1 VGHASR
7 SNSRFSTRRCRGRR
21 IRVVDRGRT
30 VPPWSRDTSAPPVGR
45 RLQAS
50 RGLPRTARWQCSVC
64 PRSHAVVEA
73 AEREP
78 EKFGRLL
85 AQMDFAAR
93 SKLPS
98 SSPLRLQPNRVGVTF
113 AFASAALTGSRSS
126 NDCGR
131 AAASECA
138 DDCNRQGLRTAEFTP
153 DDAGTRCDTDSI
165 STSRPLPPWRRF
177 TPLAASE
184 SALAV
189 GACARS
195 SPTHGRSGVR
205 GARRGAA
212 RAHATRGDARKTIQ
226 REDARRLGQFAAPT
240 RCCRAACAPARMT
253 WKRALRLGKTTN
265 VVSRERIARC
275 PVQLR

>member
-64 PRSHAVVEA
+64 PRSRAVVEA

-126 NDCGR
+126 NDCGGPPLLS
-131 AAASECA
+131 A
-138 DDCNRQGLRTAEFTP
+138 RTTAT
-153 DDAGTRCDTDSI
+153 
-165 STSRPLPPWRRF
+165 
-177 TPLAASE
+177 
-184 SALAV
+184 
-189 GACARS
+189 
-195 SPTHGRSGVR
+195 VR
-205 GARRGAA
+205 GSEPLSSRQMTQEPDATQIRSQLLDHCRRGGGSRHWRHRSRRWLSEHVPVRRRRTVAVA
-212 RAHATRGDARKTIQ
+212 FVALGVALHVPMRRAVMRGRQSSGKM
-226 REDARRLGQFAAPT
+226 LGA
-240 RCCRAACAPARMT
+240 
-253 WKRALRLGKTTN
+253 
-265 VVSRERIARC
+265 
-275 PVQLR
+275 